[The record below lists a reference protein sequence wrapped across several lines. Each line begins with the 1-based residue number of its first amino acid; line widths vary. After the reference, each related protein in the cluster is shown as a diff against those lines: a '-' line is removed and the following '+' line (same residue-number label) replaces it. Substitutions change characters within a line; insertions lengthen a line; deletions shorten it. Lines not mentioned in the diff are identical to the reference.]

1 MLRLRTALLV
11 TVLLVGMAGSP
22 PVAGAAP
29 GGAVDQASTATTL
42 LHVNF
47 RGGFD
52 GTAYQPAPGEVVTG
66 TLTRDVGAETLAG
79 GVVSLGGGSAGLT
92 FAPSAELTEGG
103 AVTRSV
109 AVEALATA
117 STRCSASRAAP
128 TTASEAA

>member
-1 MLRLRTALLV
+1 MLRLRTVLLV

-52 GTAYQPAPGEVVTG
+52 GTAYQPAPGEVVT
-66 TLTRDVGAETLAG
+66 ETLAG

-109 AVEALATA
+109 AVEALAE
-117 STRCSASRAAP
+117 SA
-128 TTASEAA
+128 ENGNNG